1 MIDKH
6 QMIAMSGCIGIGFYI
21 STGPVPGPGGPIA
34 IIMSFALVGVLA
46 LSVMMSIAEMV
57 SIRPMLFGEM
67 SGFVT
72 EFVDVELGVAVG
84 IVYW

>member
-1 MIDKH
+1 
-6 QMIAMSGCIGIGFYI
+6 
-21 STGPVPGPGGPIA
+21 
-34 IIMSFALVGVLA
+34 MSFAFVGVLA